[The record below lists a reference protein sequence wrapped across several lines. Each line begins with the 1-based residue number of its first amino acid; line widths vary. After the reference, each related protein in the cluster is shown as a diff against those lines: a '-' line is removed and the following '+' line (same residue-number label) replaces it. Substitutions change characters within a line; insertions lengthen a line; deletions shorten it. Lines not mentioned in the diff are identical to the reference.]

1 LQLLLDDYR
10 VGAAV
15 ATDLVNTAPEVMVS
29 TGDLIPDAAA
39 LARFLADRDLHP
51 AAGAPTADDVAA
63 VHELR
68 ATVRAL
74 LENPDPV
81 RAAALTTAIGGL
93 ELHEDHEGRWQWLAR
108 TRPGA
113 SIADELAL
121 LTGAAL
127 LATLRALGPGRF
139 RHCAAPTCDGMFVD
153 TSRAGRRRYCVPEV
167 CGNRVNVAAHRA
179 RRRAGTPVVE
189 HPAVE

>member
-1 LQLLLDDYR
+1 VQLLLDDYR

-51 AAGAPTADDVAA
+51 AAGGPTAADVAA
-63 VHELR
+63 VHALR
-68 ATVRAL
+68 RTLRGL
-74 LENPDPV
+74 LEEPDAA
-81 RAAALTTAIGGL
+81 RAAALTTAAGGIG
-93 ELHEDHEGRWQWLAR
+93 LHHDDEGRLQWQVRSRPDASLAE
-108 TRPGA
+108 
-113 SIADELAL
+113 ELAL
-121 LTGAAL
+121 LTGTAL
-127 LATLRALGPGRF
+127 LSALRILGPDRF

-179 RRRAGTPVVE
+179 RRRRAG
-189 HPAVE
+189 

>member
-1 LQLLLDDYR
+1 VQLLLDDYR

-51 AAGAPTADDVAA
+51 VAGAPTAADVAS

-68 ATVRAL
+68 ATLRAL
-74 LENPDPV
+74 LEHPDPV
-81 RAAALTTAIGGL
+81 RAAALTTAAGGL
-93 ELHEDHEGRWQWLAR
+93 ELTRDDDGRWQWQAR
-108 TRPGA
+108 SRPGA
-113 SIADELAL
+113 SLADELAL
-121 LTGAAL
+121 LTGTAV
-127 LATLRALGPGRF
+127 LATLRALGTDRF
-139 RHCAAPTCDGMFVD
+139 RHCAAPTCAGMFVD

-179 RRRAGTPVVE
+179 RRRANPVVE
-189 HPAVE
+189 

>member
-1 LQLLLDDYR
+1 MQLLLDDYR

-29 TGDLIPDAAA
+29 TGDTLPDPAA
-39 LARFLADRDLHP
+39 LARFLADRDVHP
-51 AAGAPTADDVAA
+51 DAGAPTAADLAA

-68 ATVRAL
+68 AALRAL
-74 LENPDPV
+74 FENPDPA
-81 RAAALTTAIGGL
+81 RAAALTTATGGL
-93 ELHEDHEGRWQWLAR
+93 ELSRDDDGRLQWQAR
-108 TRPGA
+108 SRPGA
-113 SIADELAL
+113 SLADELAL
-121 LTGAAL
+121 LTGTAL
-127 LATLRALGPGRF
+127 LAALRALGPDRF

-189 HPAVE
+189 

>member
-1 LQLLLDDYR
+1 VQLLLEDYR

-29 TGDLIPDAAA
+29 TGDTLPDVAA
-39 LARFLADRDLHP
+39 LARFLADHDLHL
-51 AAGAPTADDVAA
+51 AAGEPTAADLAA

-68 ATVRAL
+68 GTLRAL
-74 LENPDPV
+74 FEDPDPA
-81 RAAALTTAIGGL
+81 RAAALTGATGGL
-93 ELHEDHEGRWQWLAR
+93 ELRPDADGRWQWQVR
-108 TRPGA
+108 SRPGTSLA
-113 SIADELAL
+113 EELAL
-121 LTGAAL
+121 VTGTAL
-127 LATLRALGPGRF
+127 LGALRALGPGRI

-153 TSRAGRRRYCVPEV
+153 TSRAGRRRYCMPEV

-189 HPAVE
+189 

>member
-1 LQLLLDDYR
+1 VQLLLDDYR

-29 TGDLIPDAAA
+29 TGDLIPDTTA

-51 AAGAPTADDVAA
+51 SAGAPTPADVTA
-63 VHELR
+63 VHALR
-68 ATVRAL
+68 RTLRAL
-74 LENPDPV
+74 LENPDAAG
-81 RAAALTTAIGGL
+81 AAALTTAAGAL
-93 ELHEDHEGRWQWLAR
+93 DVQRDDDGRLQWQVR
-108 TRPGA
+108 SRPGA
-113 SIADELAL
+113 SLADELAL
-121 LTGAAL
+121 LTGTAL
-127 LATLRALGPGRF
+127 LATLRTLGTDRF

-179 RRRAGTPVVE
+179 RRRAAG
-189 HPAVE
+189 